1 MVSKAGSSSVEL
13 YRSLNHLTTT
23 SLTTLSTVVSIY
35 LSQYFSAQLL
45 MLAYNTSPLHQ
56 FFFYRFSFKTK
67 HNCLAPK

>member
-1 MVSKAGSSSVEL
+1 
-13 YRSLNHLTTT
+13 
-23 SLTTLSTVVSIY
+23 
-35 LSQYFSAQLL
+35 